1 MQRVKLKLEVEI
13 DTENREDS
21 EMIAVLLEKIAE
33 LKQLL
38 EGFVEYDD

>member
-13 DTENREDS
+13 DTENQSDN
-21 EMIAVLLEKIAE
+21 EMIVVLIEKIAE

-38 EGFVEYDD
+38 EGFVDYDD